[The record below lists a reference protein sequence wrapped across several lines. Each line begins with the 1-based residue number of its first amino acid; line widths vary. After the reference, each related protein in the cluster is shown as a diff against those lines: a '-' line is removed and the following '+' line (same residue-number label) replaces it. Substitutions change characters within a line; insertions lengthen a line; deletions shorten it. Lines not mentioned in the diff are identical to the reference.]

1 MRSDKDMELKGIN
14 EGESRRLPSK
24 NLPAPTGSSG
34 RWSVHGIFC
43 FMLISLL
50 LSSPLFNL
58 VKVAQAQAAAAA
70 GADNDKVLVLK
81 GARLLTSGKKN
92 YERGTIVIKGSKIF
106 EIGENPQIPAGA
118 EVIDVSGCLI
128 TPGLIDAHSHLGLG
142 PSGGV
147 TEDNEMTDP
156 VTPQLRIIDSI
167 HPEGLAPDKNQFRQ
181 AVAEGVTTAVVRPGS
196 GNVIGGQS
204 AVLKLRGGTV
214 DNMCILFPADMK
226 MALGRKA
233 AYAQKGQM
241 PMTKMGTAYL
251 VRQAMLEAAD
261 YRAALDRYEN
271 EKKKNPATATTPPSR
286 DLKKE
291 AMLLVLDRKIPVHI
305 HVDQAD
311 DIMTAVRLAKEF
323 SFSKL
328 SLAHAEESYK
338 VADELARE
346 KVTVVVGPRMIV
358 YDDDNRPVNL
368 ADYLHRQG
376 VEICIMTDAD
386 VVQQPFL
393 RSQAAIAVKYG
404 LEPEEALRAITINPA
419 RLMGL
424 EKSLGSLEPGKDADL
439 VVWSGDLFDVRQET
453 LRVFIDGV
461 EVYRSPRVDGELK
474 K

>member
-1 MRSDKDMELKGIN
+1 MELREIN
-14 EGESRRLPSK
+14 KKEPRQAEIQSVPSG
-24 NLPAPTGSSG
+24 PVD
-34 RWSVHGIFC
+34 RWFPLRIPCLWSISF
-43 FMLISLL
+43 LLSSLL
-50 LSSPLFNL
+50 LFLVSSTLAGASSPT
-58 VKVAQAQAAAAA
+58 
-70 GADNDKVLVLK
+70 DNDRILVLK
-81 GARLLTSGKKN
+81 GARILTSASKN
-92 YERGTIVIKGSKIF
+92 YERGTIVIKSGRIS
-106 EIGENPQIPAGA
+106 EIGEDLRIPAGA
-118 EVIDVSGCLI
+118 EVIDLSGCII

-147 TEDNEMTDP
+147 TEDNEMSDP

-167 HPEGLAPDKNQFRQ
+167 HPEGVAPDKNQFQQ
-181 AVAEGVTTAVVRPGS
+181 AVAEGVTTAVIRPGS

-261 YRAALDRYEN
+261 YRAALEKYEN
-271 EKKKNPATATTPPSR
+271 EKKKNPATPSPPPPR

-291 AMLLVLDRKIPVHI
+291 AMTLVLDRQIPVHI

-338 VADELARE
+338 VADDLARE

-358 YDDDNRPVNL
+358 YDDDNRLVNL
-368 ADYLHRQG
+368 ADYLHRHG

-424 EKSLGSLEPGKDADL
+424 EKRIGSLEPGKEADL
-439 VVWSGDLFDVRQET
+439 VVWSGDLFDVREEA

-461 EVYRSPRVDGELK
+461 EVYQSPRVARAVSGLNK
-474 K
+474 S

>member
-1 MRSDKDMELKGIN
+1 MSDKYRWLKKIG
-14 EGESRRLPSK
+14 GALAR
-24 NLPAPTGSSG
+24 TGSKSTLPEPSG
-34 RWSVHGIFC
+34 GKSALRIFC
-43 FMLISLL
+43 LGLTSFFLISLL
-50 LSSPLFNL
+50 LFS
-58 VKVAQAQAAAAA
+58 VRDAVAGGPAA
-70 GADNDKVLVLK
+70 NDKVLALK
-81 GARLLTSGKKN
+81 GARILTSAGQN
-92 YERGTIVIKGSKIF
+92 YDSGTIVIKSGKIL
-106 EIGENPQIPAGA
+106 EISENPRIPSGA
-118 EVIDVSGCLI
+118 EVIDLAGCLI

-147 TEDNEMTDP
+147 TEDNEMSDP

-167 HPEGLAPDKNQFRQ
+167 HPEGVAPDKNQFRQ
-181 AVAEGVTTAVVRPGS
+181 AVAEGVTAVVVRPGS

-226 MALGRKA
+226 MALGRKG

-261 YRAALDRYEN
+261 YRTALEKYEN
-271 EKKKNPATATTPPSR
+271 EKKKNPATTIPPAR

-291 AMLLVLDRKIPVHI
+291 AMRLVLDRQIPVHI
-305 HVDQAD
+305 HVSQAD

-323 SFSKL
+323 GFSKL
-328 SLAHAEESYK
+328 SLAHAEEGYK
-338 VADELARE
+338 VAAELARE

-368 ADYLHRQG
+368 ADYLHRHG
-376 VEICIMTDAD
+376 VQICIMTDAD

-404 LEPEEALRAITINPA
+404 LEAEEALRAITINPA

-424 EKSLGSLEPGKDADL
+424 ETRIGSLEPGKEADL
-439 VVWSGDLFDVRQET
+439 VVWSGDPFDVREEA

-461 EVYRSPRVDGELK
+461 EVYQSPRIAGGLNK
-474 K
+474 